1 MIRAL
6 LLMGALIATPA
17 LAEPM
22 SSYNGR
28 LFVHATV
35 NGVPT
40 EALLDSAAESTI
52 VDSSL
57 ASKAKLGSGQPVEIK
72 GSGGTQKVS
81 VVSGVNVSA
90 LGQQLS
96 NLDVVVMDLGDLS
109 SRLIKRPTSMVLGRE
124 IFDSARLMIDIQG
137 GHLRAVPRSTE
148 PAGRLLPLST
158 QHGVEALPVT
168 VNGTEVQAELD
179 FGNGSQVLISK
190 ALADR
195 LKLQPTGTV
204 SGGGIGGAIVR
215 KTVVLKSL
223 EVGGVTFN
231 DVPAAID
238 ELPNAG
244 DLNVGTSILRHFVV
258 TTDYQ
263 QKAVWLAKAIR

>member
-6 LLMGALIATPA
+6 LLAALLMATPA

-28 LFVHATV
+28 LFVNATV

-40 EALLDSAAESTI
+40 EALLDSAAETTI
-52 VDSSL
+52 VDPAL
-57 ASKAKLGSGQPVEIK
+57 AAKARLGNGQPIEIK
-72 GSGGTQKVS
+72 GSGGTQTVS
-81 VVSGVNVSA
+81 IVSGVNVSA

-124 IFDSARLMIDIQG
+124 IFDSARLRIDMKG
-137 GHLRAVPRSTE
+137 GHVQAIPRSTE
-148 PAGRLLPLST
+148 PAGKRLPLST

-168 VNGTEVQAELD
+168 VNGTGVQAELD

-190 ALADR
+190 ALAER
-195 LKLQPTGTV
+195 LELQPTGTV
-204 SGGGIGGAIVR
+204 SGGGGAITR
-215 KTVVLKSL
+215 KTVQLKSL

-244 DLNVGTSILRHFVV
+244 DLNLGTSILRHFVV

-263 QKAVWLAKAIR
+263 QKAVWLAKARS